1 MELGLSWQAELEAQK
16 TVIAQLDRVLEK
28 GFTLIRNL
36 NLENSQIIEPLILVG
51 PPGVFVIYV
60 TPLTGFYEAKG
71 DEWNMVRND
80 RPVPAQINLLKRTG
94 RLARALQVYLNRQG
108 MYLPGMVEPVLMAS
122 SPAVHIEQLRP
133 SVRVVMSDAVKQFGA
148 SLLQAR
154 AVLKSDMINDLVDH
168 ILNPQL
174 KPGPRQAEPVPA
186 STAVPTG
193 APSASDMFGES
204 PSPSRARAIFHAAEE
219 AKPFDPADLSFAF
232 DESAEAAVPDNLRET
247 SPSQLLGP
255 VSRRRGL
262 SRGQLAALGVMLL
275 LECGV
280 LGGFA
285 YLIYFGTR

>member
-1 MELGLSWQAELEAQK
+1 
-16 TVIAQLDRVLEK
+16 
-28 GFTLIRNL
+28 
-36 NLENSQIIEPLILVG
+36 
-51 PPGVFVIYV
+51 
-60 TPLTGFYEAKG
+60 
-71 DEWNMVRND
+71 
-80 RPVPAQINLLKRTG
+80 
-94 RLARALQVYLNRQG
+94 
-108 MYLPGMVEPVLMAS
+108 MYLPGMVEPVLMAA
-122 SPAVHIEQLRP
+122 SPSVHIEQLRP
-133 SVRVVMSDAVKQFGA
+133 VVRVVMSDAVKQFGG

-154 AVLKSDMINDLVDH
+154 AVLKADMVNDLVDH

-174 KPGPRQAEPVPA
+174 KPGPRQQPEAVPA
-186 STAVPTG
+186 TTAVPTG
-193 APSASDMFGES
+193 VPSASDMFGES

-255 VSRRRGL
+255 APRRSGL
-262 SRGQLAALGVMLL
+262 SRGQLAALAVMLL